1 MPTLKPSSTLFS
13 LESDQNLLCL
23 GKFCNSFASPAVLVI
38 ACSSSSSV
46 AAPLCDRQRLV
57 TGAGDET
64 EIGEKGINLSG
75 GQRQRVAL
83 ARACYA
89 GADVVLLDDPLSAVD
104 AHVGRHLL
112 DSCIGGLLKG
122 ATRILVTHQLHA
134 LAVAGAEWESSK
146 STDDTDPAEAE
157 GNSRVET
164 CGLDVDD
171 ILLPAS

>member
-1 MPTLKPSSTLFS
+1 MASFS
-13 LESDQNLLCL
+13 LLI
-23 GKFCNSFASPAVLVI
+23 V
-38 ACSSSSSV
+38 
-46 AAPLCDRQRLV
+46 
-57 TGAGDET
+57 AGDET

-122 ATRILVTHQLHA
+122 ATRVLVTHQLHA
-134 LAVAGAEWESSK
+134 LAVAGAK
-146 STDDTDPAEAE
+146 
-157 GNSRVET
+157 
-164 CGLDVDD
+164 
-171 ILLPAS
+171 